1 MGHWASY
8 LWFKQ
13 CPKANLPIMKV
24 NKKFD
29 KTEKNASKNQ
39 SIVNEKHV
47 YDA

>member
-1 MGHWASY
+1 
-8 LWFKQ
+8 
-13 CPKANLPIMKV
+13 MKV

-47 YDA
+47 YDAYLVTVMVRRLLGDEL